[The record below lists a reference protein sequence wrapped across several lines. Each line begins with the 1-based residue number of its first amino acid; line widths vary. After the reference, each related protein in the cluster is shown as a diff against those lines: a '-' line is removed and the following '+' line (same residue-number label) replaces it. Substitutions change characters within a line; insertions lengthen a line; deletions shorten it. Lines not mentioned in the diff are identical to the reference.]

1 MMPRRYVLAA
11 FPQIMTDCSDF
22 GERTCR
28 CEVWDYDAVAQ
39 RERRMMVECS
49 ACGGRLGHTGAIE
62 TMPGLIQY
70 G

>member
-28 CEVWDYDAVAQ
+28 CEVWDYRCRGTARITDD
-39 RERRMMVECS
+39 
-49 ACGGRLGHTGAIE
+49 G
-62 TMPGLIQY
+62 
-70 G
+70 